1 MKNKILI
8 ASIIVAAIILIF
20 IFFELTKKQ
29 KTFTIEFKNIT
40 FEFRINPKL
49 TKNIKV
55 ENQTILEEVC
65 NIVRNF
71 QFNNYTIVFSENDDL
86 ASIALVSFEMVYK
99 LTYGLKKLYGINAK
113 FSGLAVKDFE
123 FKKDLNTFY
132 LILKSFKISNQ
143 TIIKAKLPNIIEINA
158 ANKDDLEI
166 AGVKVILC
174 ILGIKIWWIAF
185 FTFYLYYKKS

>member
-174 ILGIKIWWIAF
+174 ILGIKI
-185 FTFYLYYKKS
+185 